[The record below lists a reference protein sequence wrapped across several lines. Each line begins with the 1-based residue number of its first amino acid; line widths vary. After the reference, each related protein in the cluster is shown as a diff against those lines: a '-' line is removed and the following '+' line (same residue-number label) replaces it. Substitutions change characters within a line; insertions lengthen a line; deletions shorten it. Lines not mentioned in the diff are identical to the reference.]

1 MRRHIIATVAPL
13 TAGLAA
19 TLATVPAT
27 AALLALA
34 LVPSPATAQTSTSDY
49 TAPHEEKA
57 LEIFRNIVEVRSA
70 EGHGLVPEVAAYL
83 ADQLREGGFPDED
96 IHILPFTKG
105 NGEES
110 VGLVARYRG
119 DGSSGRDPILFLGH
133 MDVVDALPEDWERDP
148 YTLIEEDGYLF
159 GRGTMDNK
167 MGVTMLTTT
176 FLRLKAEGFVPNR
189 DLILAFTG
197 DEETG
202 MISARRMVNEHR
214 DLTDAEFA
222 LNSDG
227 GGGAMAE
234 DGTPV
239 ALYVQTSEKTYATYE
254 LTVTNPGGHS
264 STPRVDNAIYDLATA
279 LKNLEAYRFP
289 VMTNDATLTF
299 FSETAKATP
308 GEVGEAMAALAADP
322 TDEAAAE
329 VLWHEPELVG
339 VTRTT
344 CVATMLRG
352 GHAEN
357 ALPQSVTA
365 TVNCRIFP
373 GVEVEEVRET
383 LMEVADVPGLQIEI
397 LDEPM
402 ASPAS
407 PLREDVMEAVEEAV
421 HLRFPGL
428 PVIPSMAPYGTDGKE
443 IRAGGIPTYGVS
455 GMFMRA
461 SDQFAHGLNERV
473 EVVAFYGAL
482 DYWYSIMTRLAGRPA
497 T

>member
-1 MRRHIIATVAPL
+1 MRYASCTVL
-13 TAGLAA
+13 
-19 TLATVPAT
+19 
-27 AALLALA
+27 LLALVLPPGPTA
-34 LVPSPATAQTSTSDY
+34 AQTATADY
-49 TAPHEEKA
+49 TAPHERQA
-57 LEIFRNIVEVRSA
+57 LEIFRTIVEVRSA
-70 EGHGLVPEVAAYL
+70 EGHGLVPQVAEYL
-83 ADQLREGGFPDED
+83 ADQLRGGGFPDAD
-96 IHILPFTKG
+96 VHILPFSKP

-110 VGLVARYRG
+110 AGLVARYRG
-119 DGSSGRDPILFLGH
+119 DGSSGREPILFLGH

-167 MGVTMLTTT
+167 MGVAMLTTT

-189 DLILAFTG
+189 DLVIAFTG
-197 DEETG
+197 DEETD

-227 GGGAMAE
+227 GGGAMTD

-239 ALYVQTSEKTYATYE
+239 ALYVQTSEKTFASFEFTA
-254 LTVTNPGGHS
+254 TNPGGHS

-279 LKNLEAYRFP
+279 LKNLQAYRFP
-289 VMTNDATLTF
+289 VMTNEATLTF
-299 FSETAKATP
+299 LSETAKATP

-322 TDEAAAE
+322 SNEAAAD

-339 VTRTT
+339 ITRTT

-373 GVEVEEVRET
+373 GIEVEDVRQT
-383 LMEVADVPGLQIEI
+383 LEEVAAVPGLQVTVM
-397 LDEPM
+397 DDPR

-428 PVIPSMAPYGTDGKE
+428 PVIPQMAPYGTDGKE

-455 GMFMRA
+455 GMFMRP

-473 EVVAFYGAL
+473 EVEAFFGAL
-482 DYWYSIMTRLAGRPA
+482 DYWHSLMTRLAGRPA
-497 T
+497 M